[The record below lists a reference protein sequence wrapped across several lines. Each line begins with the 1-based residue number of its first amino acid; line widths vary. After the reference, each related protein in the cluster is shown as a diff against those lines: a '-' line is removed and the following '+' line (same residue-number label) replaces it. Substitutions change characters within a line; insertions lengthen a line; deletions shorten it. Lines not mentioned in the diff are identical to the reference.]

1 MFERNE
7 LNIDSRFEDTLK
19 HNVSMT
25 FVWMMLGVAISG
37 IVAFICYNNFNFL
50 WAIYSNSYLPFALM
64 IAQLGIAIV
73 FTAKLFK
80 MKVMTVRIL
89 YFVYAALLG
98 ITLAAVTLSYDLGS
112 VVMAFALSVGYFGAL
127 AVIGYTT
134 KVNLMRLGPILITG
148 LIVLIIAEFIMMF
161 MGMDINTLL
170 IAGIGLAIFTG
181 LTAYDTQ
188 KMKKMYIQFQ
198 NDEDMIQRLSV
209 YNAFQ
214 LYLDFVNIFLYILRF
229 VGNRD

>member
-7 LNIDSRFEDTLK
+7 LNIDSQFEDTLK

-25 FVWMMLGVAISG
+25 FVWMALGVAVSG
-37 IVAFICYNNFNFL
+37 IVAFICYNSLDFL
-50 WAIYSNSYLPFALM
+50 VMLYYNRFMPFVLLAT
-64 IAQLGIAIV
+64 QLGIAVV
-73 FTAKLFK
+73 FTARLFK
-80 MKVMTVRIL
+80 MKVATVRIL
-89 YFVYAALLG
+89 YFAYAALLG
-98 ITLAAVTLSYDLGS
+98 VTLAAITLVYDLGS
-112 VVMAFALSVGYFGAL
+112 VVLAFALSVGYFAAL

-134 KVNLMRLGPILITG
+134 KMNLMRLGPILFTG
-148 LIVLIIAEFIMMF
+148 LFVLIIAEVIMMF
-161 MGMDINTLL
+161 MGMDTNTLL
-170 IAGIGLAIFTG
+170 IAGIGLALFTG

-188 KMKKMYIQFQ
+188 KMKNMYIQFQ
-198 NDEDMIQRLSV
+198 SDEDMIQRLSV